1 MSNENEKNEEVE
13 QTNSE
18 ENLTEEDE
26 EPIETKEAEEPIET
40 KEAEEPIETKEAEEP
55 IETKEAEEPIE
66 TKEAEEP
73 KEEEIETEEAKEE
86 LEIPEIPLEESS
98 EEEIIEAATPTEE
111 PEVEELPEEEYSFEA
126 KKAKPVKKKKKKGL
140 PFLLSTLIGLGVAL
154 LIEVLFSIP
163 LWVGG
168 VGRPDLFYIELVLV
182 LIAMSIPGLFT
193 RSLQKGILGAF
204 MIFIVAFAV
213 PLLLTVLGLKAI
225 LSPLTPL
232 FASTDFSLDAFQ
244 IFKSLFPALENLPIA
259 QIQKWIWIVDLV
271 LMFILT
277 IFVVVIITALI
288 KSITKKK
295 KKVGTW
301 IAIPLLSIGLIIFA
315 VFTPI
320 IFSSTYGIIQA
331 STSFLAG
338 ATKMQEAY
346 GLFEGTGSTPSTQ
359 AMEWMQNN
367 LSEANYWLNISQANY
382 EGLQNIGLIRIAV
395 LVSGQYGPLIE
406 AGDQL
411 ALATMA
417 MTGILLP
424 LFTGIYDL
432 TQSLENATN
441 DMANFG
447 SSSSATTKNVL
458 TQVSTKSLE
467 NIDQLKEDIIRAIE
481 GLDKAEN
488 ALNIIQQRIAQ
499 QDIQGSF
506 DEIKAKLE
514 SINIAELP
522 AKVGDIIN
530 EIRVRLDQFD
540 GQLEG
545 FVNFISYTADNL
557 EPTKKILWASYNTII
572 GNEYL
577 KLRRFKNATDAFI
590 YAYQNIS
597 AITGIATYTTTGNLT
612 GIFAADI
619 TEDFTFLLNDLIEIM
634 SPLLQEEIAFA
645 QTYDAITKIMRTFA
659 AEGDISQVDYSS
671 LSAPLTTANNTDIY
685 GVMAQSALGAFRT
698 KLQNTTFG
706 SMFNDIGTR
715 FDKILTDDFRPLE
728 FGIMTKFMGT
738 IVAYYLTSCESYANQ
753 YFTEAINNITIADNI
768 MTNDLLPILDVN
780 DPRYLQDYY
789 NNWSLALGELK
800 TKMETY
806 NTPADY
812 SNGLTAIQNTILAL
826 YANVEEK

>member
-1 MSNENEKNEEVE
+1 MSNEKNEEVE
-13 QTNSE
+13 KTNSE
-18 ENLTEEDE
+18 ENLTEEPVE
-26 EPIETKEAEEPIET
+26 AKEA
-40 KEAEEPIETKEAEEP
+40 K
-55 IETKEAEEPIE
+55 
-66 TKEAEEP
+66 EP
-73 KEEEIETEEAKEE
+73 KEEEIETEETKEE

-98 EEEIIEAATPTEE
+98 EEEIIEVATPTEE
-111 PEVEELPEEEYSFEA
+111 PEVEELPKEEYSFEA
-126 KKAKPVKKKKKKGL
+126 KKAKPVKKKKKKGP

-346 GLFEGTGSTPSTQ
+346 GVFEGTGSTPSTQ

-367 LSEANYWLNISQANY
+367 LSEANYWLNISRVNY
-382 EGLQNIGLIRIAV
+382 KGLQNIGLIRIAV

-447 SSSSATTKNVL
+447 SSSSATSAKNVL
-458 TQVSTKSLE
+458 TQLSTKSLE
-467 NIDQLKEDIIRAIE
+467 DIDQLKEDIIRAIE

-506 DEIKAKLE
+506 DEVKAKLE

-557 EPTKKILWASYNTII
+557 EPTKKILWASYNTIV

-577 KLRRFKNATDAFI
+577 KLRRFKNAADAFT

-597 AITGIATYTTTGNLT
+597 AISGIATYTPTGNLT
-612 GIFAADI
+612 NIFAAAI
-619 TEDFTFLLNDLIEIM
+619 TEDFTFLLNDLIGIM

-645 QTYDAITKIMRTFA
+645 QTYDEITKIMRAFA
-659 AEGDISQVDYSS
+659 AEADISQVDYSS
-671 LSAPLTTANNTDIY
+671 LSTPLATANSTDVY
-685 GVMAQSALGAFRT
+685 GAIAQSALDAFRT

-706 SMFNDIGTR
+706 SMFNNIGTR

-768 MTNDLLPILDVN
+768 MTNDLLPILNVN

-800 TKMETY
+800 IKMETY
-806 NTPADY
+806 NTPANY
-812 SNGLTAIQNTILAL
+812 SNGLTAIQDTILVL